1 MYMHRQHS
9 RFRGMF
15 VLYMEYINVACYIHG
30 TVIYYNTG
38 RVQEQG
44 MVWKHGYDRM
54 NNNGSNFVFCTS
66 NMFS

>member
-1 MYMHRQHS
+1 
-9 RFRGMF
+9 MF
-15 VLYMEYINVACYIHG
+15 VLYMEYINVACYIHR

>member
-1 MYMHRQHS
+1 
-9 RFRGMF
+9 MF
-15 VLYMEYINVACYIHG
+15 VLYMEYINVACYIHA
-30 TVIYYNTG
+30 TLIYYITG

-66 NMFS
+66 NMFSE